1 MRPLVPSLVPRPCR
15 LTRQTF
21 ACLILE
27 LFSVTIGPL
36 AKPVDISYNAK
47 GEFAGQAVVY
57 FQAANVRPFFPS

>member
-1 MRPLVPSLVPRPCR
+1 M
-15 LTRQTF
+15 
-21 ACLILE
+21 
-27 LFSVTIGPL
+27 TIGPL